1 MKKTLN
7 YNDFKNEVMANIK
20 THLSEEYQ
28 DYDMKLQTIR
38 KSSGI
43 VYDAL
48 MVGPTG
54 RNMSVVP
61 ALNLT
66 EAYRQYE
73 EGMSMEEILD
83 KLADIRMNAPLPDF
97 NKEDMFEYDKIKDR
111 VFPRLINTQANAE
124 YLSDKPH
131 RAVEDLSLIY
141 AVRVSEDSQGFAE
154 AVITD
159 DLADMWGVTPDE
171 IHDKAMDNI
180 ATRPPLFQNIES
192 LLFGGQEALE
202 IEEIEPSD
210 YNLPFFVLTNQQKT
224 KGAVM
229 AVNPKT
235 MDRITAKFGDVYVIP
250 SSVDETLIGP
260 KSAVEDVHELERI
273 VRQVN
278 SSDVRPEDQLS
289 DNVYEY
295 DKDTHT
301 LKIAGA
307 VQTEDEVTDM
317 TEGPDEAQN
326 GPSMGM

>member
-229 AVNPKT
+229 AVNPGS
-235 MDRITAKFGDVYVIP
+235 RP
-250 SSVDETLIGP
+250 SSAM
-260 KSAVEDVHELERI
+260 SM
-273 VRQVN
+273 
-278 SSDVRPEDQLS
+278 SSRLPLTRHLS
-289 DNVYEY
+289 DPR
-295 DKDTHT
+295 
-301 LKIAGA
+301 A
-307 VQTEDEVTDM
+307 
-317 TEGPDEAQN
+317 P
-326 GPSMGM
+326 

>member
-7 YNDFKNEVMANIK
+7 YDDFKNEVMANIK

-73 EGMSMEEILD
+73 EGMSMEKILD

-250 SSVDETLIGP
+250 SSVDETLIVP